1 LVYLPAAHSGQ
12 INERSAGGGDGVAA
26 QLGVGDFV
34 SGQFPDDIGL
44 SIFPV
49 FNAIH
54 RVLISGRFM
63 GDSFS
68 MATLP
73 ATTRPPTIGSP
84 THGEPCT
91 DHSEKNTVLS
101 GIGREAAAKRMGSIR
116 DRQIK
121 TP

>member
-1 LVYLPAAHSGQ
+1 
-12 INERSAGGGDGVAA
+12 
-26 QLGVGDFV
+26 V

-63 GDSFS
+63 GASFS

-84 THGEPCT
+84 THGEHCN
-91 DHSEKNTVLS
+91 DHSEKTRYCQGLAVKRLQS
-101 GIGREAAAKRMGSIR
+101 AWGQFGTGR
-116 DRQIK
+116 
-121 TP
+121 